1 MSEYPASQPDS
12 VEELRAEIVRLNKI
26 IRALVD
32 RAERSTYL
40 HGSDFSLFQTS
51 VMFEE
56 QIRART
62 EDLASALHENEKIT
76 RALRESE
83 EKFRGVLSQSL
94 VGIAIIEEGK
104 FAYTNDRFNEIFG
117 YDAQEIHSLGPID
130 IAFDGDRSRVAE
142 SLRKRIDGE
151 VDRVHYFMRGKRK
164 DGEVIDL
171 EVYGNTIIVGD
182 VRTLIS
188 VVMDV
193 SERTRAER
201 QILAMQERLL
211 EQSLHDSLTN
221 LYNRRYL
228 DEALKREL
236 ILAERGDY
244 SVSLIM
250 CDLDYFKKV
259 NDQYGHQA
267 GDNVLR
273 TFADLL
279 RRNARA
285 SDICCRYGGEEFLL
299 VLPQMTENEAVD
311 RAELLRSTMVA
322 VPVYYEGTSI
332 LESASFGIATFPRDG
347 DCGDKLIAAADD
359 ALYAAKAAGRNRV
372 SIASRRNK

>member
-1 MSEYPASQPDS
+1 MPKQPSTKLHS
-12 VEELRAEIVRLNKI
+12 VDELQAEIVRLNKV

-40 HGSDFSLFQTS
+40 HGSDFCLFQTS
-51 VMFEE
+51 VMLEE

-94 VGIAIIEEGK
+94 VGIAIIEGGK
-104 FAYTNDRFNEIFG
+104 FVYTNDRFNEIFG
-117 YDAQEIHSLGPID
+117 YDAEEIRSLGPID
-130 IAFDGDRSRVAE
+130 IAIDGDRSRVAE

-151 VDRVHYFMRGKRK
+151 VDRVHYFIRGQRK

-171 EVYGNTIIVGD
+171 EVYGNTITVGD
-182 VRTLIS
+182 ERTLIS

-211 EQSLHDSLTN
+211 DQSLHDSLTN

-236 ILAERGDY
+236 ILAERGAY
-244 SVSLIM
+244 PVSLIM
-250 CDLDYFKKV
+250 CDLDHFKKV

-267 GDNVLR
+267 GDDVLR

-279 RRNARA
+279 RNNARA

-299 VLPQMTENEAVD
+299 VLPQMTEKDAVD
-311 RAELLRSTMVA
+311 RAELLRSTMAA
-322 VPVYYEGTSI
+322 VPVYHDSTSI

-347 DCGDKLIAAADD
+347 DSVDRLIAAADD
-359 ALYAAKAAGRNRV
+359 ALYASKAAGRNRV
-372 SIASRRNK
+372 SVASHHVK

>member
-1 MSEYPASQPDS
+1 MPKQPSTNMGS
-12 VEELRAEIVRLNKI
+12 VDELQAEIVRLNKV

-51 VMFEE
+51 VMLEE

-94 VGIAIIEEGK
+94 VGIAIIEDGK

-117 YDAQEIHSLGPID
+117 YDAEEIRSFGPID
-130 IAFDGDRSRVAE
+130 IAIDGDRSRVAE
-142 SLRKRIDGE
+142 NLRKRVEGE
-151 VDRVHYFMRGKRK
+151 VDRVHYFMRGQRK

-171 EVYGNTIIVGD
+171 EVYGNAITVGD
-182 VRTLIS
+182 ERTLIS

-244 SVSLIM
+244 PISLIM
-250 CDLDYFKKV
+250 CDLDHFKKV

-267 GDNVLR
+267 GDDVLR

-279 RRNARA
+279 RNNARA

-299 VLPQMTENEAVD
+299 VLPQMTEKDAVD
-311 RAELLRSTMVA
+311 RAELLRSTMAA
-322 VPVYYEGTSI
+322 VPVYHDGTSI

-347 DCGDKLIAAADD
+347 DSGDRLIAAADD

-372 SIASRRNK
+372 SVASRRPR